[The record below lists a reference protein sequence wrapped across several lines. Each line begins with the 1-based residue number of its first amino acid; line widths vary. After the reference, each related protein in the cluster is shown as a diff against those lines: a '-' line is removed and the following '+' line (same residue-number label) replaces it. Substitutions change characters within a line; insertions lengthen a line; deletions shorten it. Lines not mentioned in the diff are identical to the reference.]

1 MSDAL
6 QRLLEI
12 DRAIRRPGGLTELIQ
27 HQPDTEAWLAWMIQ
41 AHANPTCGALEE
53 IQAEQEGFSTPELSP
68 EVDTMSGRS
77 EVCPIRLLD
86 VRQVSRPAYSLG
98 RQNWRFAVESSVAY
112 RLLAQDGT
120 LLWTGDLSAQSQTQ
134 QDPLVWHL
142 AAASDPDETLV
153 QRWPLPRW
161 MLTVEHHR
169 LEAGDYLDV
178 LNYEE
183 VS

>member
-41 AHANPTCGALEE
+41 AHGNPTCGALEE
-53 IQAEQEGFSTPELSP
+53 IQAEQEGFSPL
-68 EVDTMSGRS
+68 EVDQMSEPS
-77 EVCPIRLLD
+77 EACPIRLLD
-86 VRQVSRPAYSLG
+86 ARQVSRPAYSLG
-98 RQNWRFAVESSVAY
+98 RQNWRFAVELSVEY

-120 LLWTGDLSAQSQTQ
+120 LLWTGDLSAQSQAQ

-142 AAASDPDETLV
+142 AAASEHDETLV

-183 VS
+183 VM